1 MYNIKVGAS
10 YRLNPDKEK
19 HMESNSHDNDT
30 PMGLI
35 IAIIRSLSRFPLG
48 DVAITR
54 GVPEAVDADE
64 AMLCL
69 ARHAMCDWGHVSEED
84 FLENQRALEHGL
96 RLMSVYTTAS
106 GATFWIIT
114 EWDRSVT
121 TILMPDEY

>member
-1 MYNIKVGAS
+1 L
-10 YRLNPDKEK
+10 RLNPDKEK
-19 HMESNSHDNDT
+19 PISNSHNNNT

-48 DVAITR
+48 DVAITN
-54 GVPEAVDADE
+54 GVPDAVDADE

-69 ARHAMCDWGHVSEED
+69 ARHALGDWGDVPED
-84 FLENQRALEHGL
+84 DWLENQHALENGL
-96 RLMSVYTTAS
+96 RLMSVYKTSS
-106 GATFWIIT
+106 GVKFWIIT